1 MKVIS
6 VKFGKYPKEY
16 SYVTDIDM
24 IVGGVYKIATFS
36 CVYGTPVKVIRV
48 LKDHASK
55 TDIHDLKPITTAQCI
70 SAPEVPN
77 FDSIK
82 QVYFNNIKGATTIC
96 WADGTKTTVR
106 CAQGEVFDKE
116 KGMAMAIAKRYF
128 GNRGAYNKLF
138 QRYCEMEDTPNV

>member
-6 VKFGKYPKEY
+6 VKFGNYPKEY
-16 SYVTDIDM
+16 SFVTDIEM
-24 IVGGVYKIATFS
+24 IVGGVYKITS
-36 CVYGTPVKVIRV
+36 RGYIYGTPVKVIKI
-48 LKDHASK
+48 LKNHASK
-55 TDIHDLKPITTAQCI
+55 ADMNDLRPITAAQCI

-77 FDSIK
+77 FDSVK
-82 QVYFNNIKGATTIC
+82 QVYFNAAKGTTTIC